1 MIKIF
6 ENVIVDFCVMV
17 VYYGLFVEINKNEK
31 YYIEYVFLYICICI
45 YRKVFFYILLRRI
58 DKF

>member
-31 YYIEYVFLYICICI
+31 YYIEI
-45 YRKVFFYILLRRI
+45 YFFDLNNII
-58 DKF
+58 I